1 MKDLVTTPLMS
12 PPGDTILETME
23 LKGISIEKLSDGLQ
37 LSLTETKALLYGEIA
52 IDLFLAKSLAATLDI
67 PTSFWMNREE
77 NYRKEV
83 ELFPETNN
91 A

>member
-1 MKDLVTTPLMS
+1 MKDLKVNQLLS
-12 PPGDTILETME
+12 PPGDTIRETME
-23 LKGISIEKLSDGLQ
+23 HKGISIEKLSDGLQ
-37 LSLTETKALLYGEIA
+37 ISLNETKALLSGEIA
-52 IDLFLAKSLAATLDI
+52 IDLFLAKSLAATLEI

-83 ELFPETNN
+83 ELLPETNN